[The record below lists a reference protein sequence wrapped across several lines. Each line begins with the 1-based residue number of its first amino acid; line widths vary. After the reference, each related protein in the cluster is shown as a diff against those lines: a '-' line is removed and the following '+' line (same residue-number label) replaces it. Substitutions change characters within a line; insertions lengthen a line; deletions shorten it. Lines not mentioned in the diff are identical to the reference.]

1 MAVRRK
7 ALKGKGWWWI
17 NVKRKT
23 HESKGEVSGT
33 KSSKL
38 LHTEVDPFWSKNID
52 WHDPDMPLPSKDPEP
67 PGCWPFHV
75 PLDQRP
81 WSGRCSQPCESESM
95 RGRGVHQISLSTLD
109 ETQIDTVAR
118 VYSSANHVVACCSCQ
133 GSSHFVLTCPRTQ
146 NLENIIENVKCVEF
160 RLVPSSSEGLQ
171 FHFIHRCHGSLNTT
185 FPANSSHAYQPHQ
198 GHAWS

>member
-1 MAVRRK
+1 MTMSFHLPNKNSSIA
-7 ALKGKGWWWI
+7 WI
-17 NVKRKT
+17 WD
-23 HESKGEVSGT
+23 SKGRTVSATPKDCTFQWPFDERVWREKAGGESMWRG
-33 KSSKL
+33 KLMKAKEKFQAPNVQKL

-118 VYSSANHVVACCSCQ
+118 VYSSANHVNPWWLLLLRSFRVKDHHTSCW
-133 GSSHFVLTCPRTQ
+133 H
-146 NLENIIENVKCVEF
+146 
-160 RLVPSSSEGLQ
+160 VPELK
-171 FHFIHRCHGSLNTT
+171 T
-185 FPANSSHAYQPHQ
+185 
-198 GHAWS
+198 